1 MIPTD
6 GTRSQHGPTRR
17 MRPSGDGST
26 SYPGARSADVSNFSS
41 SRTILP
47 ETKGRSLEELG
58 ADNERSAATCLAG
71 IFTRL
76 RPRRHGRIAAA
87 RVVTGPFPPGRRQPT
102 QPRNAAVSRHRHVR
116 CRADSAPDTYRFAI
130 PNPARSWSELSAN
143 SAATGPTRPSSPSPA
158 AI

>member
-47 ETKGRSLEELG
+47 ETKGMSLEELG
-58 ADNERSAATCLAG
+58 ADNERSAATCLAPAS
-71 IFTRL
+71 L
-76 RPRRHGRIAAA
+76 AHSLASDHGDT
-87 RVVTGPFPPGRRQPT
+87 VVLLQ
-102 QPRNAAVSRHRHVR
+102 H
-116 CRADSAPDTYRFAI
+116 
-130 PNPARSWSELSAN
+130 E
-143 SAATGPTRPSSPSPA
+143 
-158 AI
+158 